1 MLGQRL
7 QRWPN
12 IETATLRQCSYAF
25 ETGRNGGMKCC
36 RNTVPTLHPN
46 LQTVFKNISVSLAE
60 QITFIENETCVLT
73 WNIGKG
79 LDPN

>member
-1 MLGQRL
+1 MDAVSMLGQRL

-12 IETATLRQCSYAF
+12 IETVFIRIWHRKEWWHEMLSEHCTNVAPQLSDSAQTHIRF
-25 ETGRNGGMKCC
+25 IGRAN
-36 RNTVPTLHPN
+36 
-46 LQTVFKNISVSLAE
+46 
-60 QITFIENETCVLT
+60 TFIENETCVLT